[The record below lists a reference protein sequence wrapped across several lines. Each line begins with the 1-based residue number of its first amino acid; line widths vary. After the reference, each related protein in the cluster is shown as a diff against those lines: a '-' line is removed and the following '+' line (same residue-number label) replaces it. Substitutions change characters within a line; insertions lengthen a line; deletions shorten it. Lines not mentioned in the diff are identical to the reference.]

1 MLAAAKVFQL
11 GGFVLMWVFFFVVVT
26 WVSSWKGSDHRS
38 HKCPLL
44 VEL

>member
-11 GGFVLMWVFFFVVVT
+11 GDFVFMWVFFFVVT
-26 WVSSWKGSDHRS
+26 WVSSWKGLDLRS

>member
-11 GGFVLMWVFFFVVVT
+11 GDFVFMWVFFFFVVT
-26 WVSSWKGSDHRS
+26 WVSSWKGLDLRS